1 MQRREREHCL
11 HPAPQAAR
19 RFRLALFRPEQ
30 GIPEDPVTGSAH
42 CTLVP
47 YWAERLGKSEHER
60 GNFAAR
66 REAALRAARR
76 PGQPCWPRGALF
88 GRADF
93 GVNEGVPS
101 ARSLVLSKGQV
112 WRSAMSCRLSAH
124 SSADRCSLEC
134 RQLVSGLVVLKL
146 DLAAHDPFRTKTG
159 NPSPCHAQF
168 FEALKAARDWRPEL
182 VRPQNL
188 LKRQR
193 R

>member
-1 MQRREREHCL
+1 MACPGWLQNGRRGFFEVPMQRREREHCL

-93 GVNEGVPS
+93 GVRRRGTLCAFVGIEQ
-101 ARSLVLSKGQV
+101 RTSLAVCHV
-112 WRSAMSCRLSAH
+112 V
-124 SSADRCSLEC
+124 SLI
-134 RQLVSGLVVLKL
+134 G
-146 DLAAHDPFRTKTG
+146 
-159 NPSPCHAQF
+159 
-168 FEALKAARDWRPEL
+168 
-182 VRPQNL
+182 PQ
-188 LKRQR
+188 QR
-193 R
+193 RSMFGRMSAVSKRTRCAQIGLSRS